1 VTTPEGSVTG
11 DVGEALRADQVEP
24 VQQETVERAPD
35 ESPQRK
41 YRVTRRVPRYGVRV
55 IAMLLGLPVIAAAA
69 LAAWVFWYHYRPDQ
83 QTDNS
88 AGKAAMRAASDATV
102 AVLSY
107 APDSV
112 DHDFAAAKTHLTGDF
127 LAYFSKF
134 MEDTVAPA
142 VRDKGIKKTATVV
155 QAALSQLHPD
165 SAEVLVFV
173 DQTTTSKASPEP
185 SLTASSV
192 LVRLTKLDDH
202 WLVSKFDPV

>member
-1 VTTPEGSVTG
+1 VTTPEGPVTG
-11 DVGEALRADQVEP
+11 DVAEAHRGDEIKPVE
-24 VQQETVERAPD
+24 QETVELAPD
-35 ESPQRK
+35 ESPRRK

-55 IAMLLGLPVIAAAA
+55 IAILLGLPVIAAAS
-69 LAAWVFWYHYRPDQ
+69 LAGWVFWYHYRPDQ

-88 AGKAAMRAASDATV
+88 AGKAAIRAASDGTV

-127 LAYFSKF
+127 LAYYSKF
-134 MEDTVAPA
+134 TEDIVAPA

-185 SLTASSV
+185 NLTASSV
-192 LVRLTKLDDH
+192 VVRLTKIDDH

>member
-11 DVGEALRADQVEP
+11 NVGEARTGDEIEP
-24 VQQETVERAPD
+24 VEQETVERAPD
-35 ESPQRK
+35 ESPQRN
-41 YRVTRRVPRYGVRV
+41 YRVTRRVPRYGTRV
-55 IAMLLGLPVIAAAA
+55 IAILLGLPVVAAAA
-69 LAAWVFWYHYRPDQ
+69 LAGWVFWYHYRPDQ

-88 AGKAAMRAASDATV
+88 AGKAAIGAASDGTV

-134 MEDTVAPA
+134 TEDVVAPA

-165 SAEVLVFV
+165 SAEVLLFV

-185 SLTASSV
+185 NLTASSV
-192 LVRLTKLDDH
+192 VVRLTKVDGH